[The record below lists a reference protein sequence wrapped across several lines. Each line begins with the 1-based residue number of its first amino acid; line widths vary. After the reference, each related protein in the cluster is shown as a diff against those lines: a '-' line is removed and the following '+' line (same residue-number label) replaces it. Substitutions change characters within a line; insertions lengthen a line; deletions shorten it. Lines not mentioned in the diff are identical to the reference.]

1 MDPNTSPNG
10 LIDKLAL
17 YLYSL
22 VAGRD
27 RRLVLG
33 TLLLVIVAGVGA
45 SQLYIS
51 QDFRRMLP
59 QDSESIQQLLH
70 IDERIGNQSDL
81 YVVIKGPERALNIA
95 YGAELEDRLKTLESL
110 RSVTFRRDLDY
121 LEDRALLYLSMSE
134 LLEIHDDVKETI
146 RREVAKELALETEE
160 TETLDTADDAQGLL
174 GENEL
179 NERLERYER
188 PAEYSETDEGRVMV
202 LSARPRF
209 QNTDAESSQKLCDE
223 VKALADEV
231 AKKFPSIQTELQGSF
246 AEQSKRQK
254 ELDDSVV
261 QGSVLALLILLASIG
276 LYFRSLRIVFWIL
289 IPLAISIVAALAF
302 AQSLYGYL
310 NLVSAFIVA
319 ILLGIGID
327 FGIHIASRYAAER
340 RDGHSVDAALKTALE
355 TTGISTFA
363 GALST
368 SLCLLLLIFA
378 EFQGLAQ
385 FGVVAALGV
394 FLAFLGAAWV
404 LPLLLR
410 RLGEGSGIAKGKRT
424 DTSAEGDAAPLAI
437 WCELGVIDCWGRVAW
452 CEPHPASGPRL

>member
-81 YVVIKGPERALNIA
+81 YVVIKGPERADNIA
-95 YGAELEDRLKTLESL
+95 YGAELEERLKTLESL

-146 RREVAKELALETEE
+146 RREVAKELALETEGAE
-160 TETLDTADDAQGLL
+160 TVDTAEEEQGLL

-231 AKKFPSIQTELQGSF
+231 AKKFPVYPNRAPGQFCGAIE
-246 AEQSKRQK
+246 APKR
-254 ELDDSVV
+254 
-261 QGSVLALLILLASIG
+261 
-276 LYFRSLRIVFWIL
+276 
-289 IPLAISIVAALAF
+289 
-302 AQSLYGYL
+302 
-310 NLVSAFIVA
+310 
-319 ILLGIGID
+319 
-327 FGIHIASRYAAER
+327 
-340 RDGHSVDAALKTALE
+340 
-355 TTGISTFA
+355 A
-363 GALST
+363 G
-368 SLCLLLLIFA
+368 
-378 EFQGLAQ
+378 
-385 FGVVAALGV
+385 
-394 FLAFLGAAWV
+394 
-404 LPLLLR
+404 
-410 RLGEGSGIAKGKRT
+410 
-424 DTSAEGDAAPLAI
+424 
-437 WCELGVIDCWGRVAW
+437 
-452 CEPHPASGPRL
+452 

>member
-1 MDPNTSPNG
+1 
-10 LIDKLAL
+10 
-17 YLYSL
+17 
-22 VAGRD
+22 
-27 RRLVLG
+27 
-33 TLLLVIVAGVGA
+33 
-45 SQLYIS
+45 
-51 QDFRRMLP
+51 MLP

-81 YVVIKGPERALNIA
+81 YVVIKGPTRADNIA
-95 YGAELEDRLKTLESL
+95 YGAELEGRLKTLESL

-146 RREVAKELALETEE
+146 RREVAKELALR
-160 TETLDTADDAQGLL
+160 QRGPR
-174 GENEL
+174 
-179 NERLERYER
+179 RLIPLKRSKAFLAR
-188 PAEYSETDEGRVMV
+188 TNSMNASNAMSVQPSTRRRTRVRVMV

-209 QNTDAESSQKLCDE
+209 QNTDAESSQKLCDD

-231 AKKFPSIQTELQGSF
+231 AEKFPSIQTELQGSF

-368 SLCLLLLIFA
+368 SLCLLFA
-378 EFQGLAQ
+378 YLCR
-385 FGVVAALGV
+385 VS
-394 FLAFLGAAWV
+394 
-404 LPLLLR
+404 R
-410 RLGEGSGIAKGKRT
+410 SRS
-424 DTSAEGDAAPLAI
+424 I
-437 WCELGVIDCWGRVAW
+437 WCRCRIGCVSGFSRGRVGFAFALAA
-452 CEPHPASGPRL
+452 HG